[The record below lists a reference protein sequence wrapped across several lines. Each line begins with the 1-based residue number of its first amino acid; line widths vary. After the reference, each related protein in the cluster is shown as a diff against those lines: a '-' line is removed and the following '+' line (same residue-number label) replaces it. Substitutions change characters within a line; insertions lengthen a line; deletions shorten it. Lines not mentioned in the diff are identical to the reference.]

1 VNNMEILG
9 IDEIENF
16 NTSIDD
22 IETEIINLIF
32 VAIDRSGSMSPF
44 VNDMKNCLN
53 EFKDAL
59 INSKEVDEILLARA
73 DFASDI
79 NVGGYKPVDQF
90 DVNYIAS
97 GSTVL
102 YDVVVDG
109 TAKLLQYIDY
119 LKKQGMRV
127 KAVFSVFSDGDDTAS
142 RSSINEAKKCIE
154 DLQNQE
160 ITTAFISFG
169 SGAVNEAKKLKF
181 GNILTVGSSASE
193 LRRAFNTLSKSVIDS
208 SKSVTPTTDSFFD
221 I

>member
-1 VNNMEILG
+1 MEILG